1 MTEIY
6 KLKRMTD
13 TTNTPLDNLGQTV
26 IINQKE
32 KETNGIGTAGFV
44 LALVGLFLGWIPFLG
59 WAIWILGLIFS
70 IIGVTKSPKGLSIA
84 GLIISLVGI
93 ILLVLVFGA
102 IGIIGAAA
110 ATSM

>member
-1 MTEIY
+1 MA
-6 KLKRMTD
+6 D
-13 TTNTPLDNLGQTV
+13 TTETTNEILDAPAQTV
-26 IINQKE
+26 VINQNQ
-32 KETNGIGTAGFV
+32 TNGIGTAGFV

-59 WAIWILGLIFS
+59 WAIWLLGLIFS
-70 IIGVTKSPKGLSIA
+70 IIGLTRSPKGLSIA

-93 ILLVLVFGA
+93 VLLVLVFGA